1 MQSEEGEFP
10 ALRMLIVI
18 FLYYEMNSSKCCNNE
33 MVEFHFLHGFELK
46 SKETV
51 FNQFN
56 KSGISKSYG
65 IACLRFIMESWIA
78 L

>member
-33 MVEFHFLHGFELK
+33 MVEFHF
-46 SKETV
+46 
-51 FNQFN
+51 
-56 KSGISKSYG
+56 
-65 IACLRFIMESWIA
+65 FIW